1 MIVAAAEV
9 PPSVSIKE
17 SSRIGGLKS
26 NTSIAIHTYKTQKKN
41 HSYMYLHVPQNIQL
55 LWKKKKKGEGKH

>member
-17 SSRIGGLKS
+17 SSRIGDLKS
-26 NTSIAIHTYKTQKKN
+26 NTSIAIHTYKTQKKT

-55 LWKKKKKGEGKH
+55 L